1 MAGRGR
7 ALLVALAMAGLL
19 IGRGSAVAEE
29 WGAIEPGVTTTDQVR
44 ARYGAPSK
52 ETRGKADNYDTLQW
66 VYEEAQAPGGI
77 QRMTVDYG
85 LLTSQ
90 GYKPTVVRVLRL
102 EPKSKVFGRSTVIQ
116 AWGVPDAIT
125 QHTGTDVFFYKTGL
139 LVNFDKEGEE
149 AALLTFTPPQP
160 EAPAPAAAPKR

>member
-19 IGRGSAVAEE
+19 LGRGSAVAEE

>member
-29 WGAIEPGVTTTDQVR
+29 WGAIEPGVTTADQVR